1 MKRMITIACA
11 VLLAPALAAAQPKT
25 PEDWY
30 KEGETQYNLGNFDK
44 AVEAFKAGFAA
55 EPNDSKKAA
64 YLYNIAQSYR
74 QAKDCTNAVFFYKRY
89 LALKDSDTTKPLA
102 PAKRQEIE
110 DRIKELDECAKQQE
124 AIRNKPPVDTSRPT
138 DGDPNNTGKQT
149 DANAK
154 NPNPNNKQV
163 AKKPNPNDDDD
174 DEGDVHKKVT
184 PLAPHVIS
192 ARLLG
197 GGAKI
202 NTGDLAVPIQAT
214 GALIAGYPIPVA
226 PKARIEPGLGFTF
239 TPVPFEQMGTN
250 ASKTAQFIGVV
261 ANVGGVYEVAPKISL
276 RGDVGAGLLAF
287 SGVSESPF
295 TNNQPTSGA
304 LSMFHFRIGV
314 SADYAVTPNVVLT
327 AAPLTFSY
335 SPAKAGLREDI
346 TSITAIDFM
355 VGLGYRM

>member
-89 LALKDSDTTKPLA
+89 LALKDNDTAKPLA

-124 AIRNKPPVDTSRPT
+124 AIRNKPPVDTSKPDP
-138 DGDPNNTGKQT
+138 DGSKQP

-154 NPNPNNKQV
+154 DPKGPQV

-174 DEGDVHKKVT
+174 DEGEVHKKVT
-184 PLAPHVIS
+184 PLTPHVIS

-202 NTGDLAVPIQAT
+202 STGDLTVPIQAT
-214 GALIAGYPIPVA
+214 GALIAGFPITVA
-226 PKARIEPGLGFTF
+226 PKARVEPGIGFTF

-250 ASKTAQFIGVV
+250 ASKSAQFIGLV
-261 ANVGGVYEVAPKISL
+261 ANIGGVYEVAPKISL
-276 RGDVGAGLLAF
+276 RGDAGVGILAF

-327 AAPLTFSY
+327 AAPVTFSY
-335 SPAKAGLREDI
+335 SPAKEGLREDI

-355 VGLGYRM
+355 LGVGYRM